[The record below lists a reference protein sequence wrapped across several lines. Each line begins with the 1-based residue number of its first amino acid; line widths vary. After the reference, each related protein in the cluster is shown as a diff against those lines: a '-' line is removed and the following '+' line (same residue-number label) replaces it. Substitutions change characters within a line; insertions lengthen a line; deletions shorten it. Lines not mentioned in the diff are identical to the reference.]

1 MKEKIRKMKRE
12 DIPNIMRMEK
22 ELFTT
27 SWEEEMFIEEI
38 EKQYAYVLEI
48 KNNII
53 GYICGW
59 KLLDEFNITNIA
71 VASDFQ
77 RKGFGKAL
85 VQFLMSKLLDEKC
98 FKYFLEVRES
108 NQVAKKLY
116 EKLGFVVIGSRKN
129 YYHSPEEDAMVLGV
143 NLRKIIKKRAE

>member
-1 MKEKIRKMKRE
+1 MKEKIREMKRE
-12 DIPNIMRMEK
+12 DISNIMRMEK
-22 ELFTT
+22 KLFAT

-48 KNNII
+48 KNKII
-53 GYICGW
+53 GYVCGW

-77 RKGFGKAL
+77 RKGFGEAL

-98 FKYFLEVRES
+98 FKFFLEVRES
-108 NQVAKKLY
+108 NQAAKKLY

-129 YYHSPEEDAMVLGV
+129 YYHSPEEDAMVSGV
-143 NLRKIIKKRAE
+143 NLITIIKKRAK